1 MLGARCPPIVD
12 RIPPVPDLRKSPHAL
27 LRLTAVLATAAV
39 VGVALAAPA
48 PITAAAESVPAASQ
62 PDPENPWQYD
72 HWPMKQPWQESSP
85 LATNRLAQPGFGAPI
100 DPQNWENPDQM
111 TWADYKK
118 PPGTN
123 WADPAVKG
131 STRTFKGALVLV
143 DYANQPFVITQP
155 KGSSPFGNPSA
166 EASGVPRSEVANFYR
181 DFLNKPGTLNRGHT
195 LHEYWME
202 DSGGRY
208 GVELTS
214 FGAYQLPGKSHEY
227 AMEFQS
233 GTGCPAGD
241 TCTKNLRT
249 DARAAWVADV
259 GAEVPAGFDFVYYLS
274 AGQDE
279 SSTWQEFGPMK
290 FPTKEDVTD
299 DFGPPDPLLPNWT
312 RTRYVEWTSWAAGST
327 LWPNAGGGST
337 TQAES
342 SGMSVFAHELS
353 HVLGIGDNYNNPYGV
368 PARRAYSGIWEMLS
382 RGTFNGPGGP
392 HSRWMIPATGGASMG
407 AQHMLR
413 NKIKLQMVDE
423 QNVLRLSREALA
435 QSGVVVAD
443 VTARAIQPGTKGL
456 SGINIEL
463 GTGDRS
469 PTCDVA
475 TNPLCDGGGYNNY
488 TLEVVDRV
496 GTDSFTPDSGVLL
509 AKTKN
514 QDAAPFE
521 WVVDANPQDINMTD
535 YVLPDGTKVPITVGD
550 YRQLSDA
557 LFHAGTNSG
566 SEYEYVDQANRLH
579 FYVTNLRRNTKGE
592 LSYTVAVRSLDGAGP
607 QKRGVRVLPTVG
619 LPGRDGVST
628 CTFPLTNTG
637 KSATPAGDHP
647 EDVTKYLNNDVYRL
661 SATITGKGWTTSLP
675 NALAT
680 AATGSTIKIP
690 VQAKHA
696 GKAAPIGKITLT
708 ATSESDPTKK
718 STTTCLAIA
727 K

>member
-1 MLGARCPPIVD
+1 MRRPHLSFVD
-12 RIPPVPDLRKSPHAL
+12 RTPPVSEQRKFRFALR
-27 LRLTAVLATAAV
+27 ATAM
-39 VGVALAAPA
+39 VAAISLPGLAFAAPGAGIQPAAAPA
-48 PITAAAESVPAASQ
+48 AAQA
-62 PDPENPWQYD
+62 DPVHPWQFD
-72 HWPMKQPWQESSP
+72 HWPQQQPWQEQGF
-85 LATNRLAQPGFGAPI
+85 AGKRVAQAGFGVPI
-100 DPQNWENPDQM
+100 DPQNWVNPDHM

-123 WADPAVKG
+123 WADPSKLG
-131 STRTFKGALVLV
+131 SVRTFKGALVLV
-143 DYANQPFVITQP
+143 DYPNQPFVITQP
-155 KGSSPFGNPSA
+155 KGSTVFGNPSA
-166 EASGVPRSEVANFYR
+166 EANGIPRAQVADFYR
-181 DFLNKPGTLNRGHT
+181 DFLNKPNALNRGHT

-227 AMEFQS
+227 AMEFQG
-233 GTGCPAGD
+233 GTACPAGD
-241 TCTKNLRT
+241 SCNKNLRT

-259 GAEVPAGFDFVYYLS
+259 GAEVPAGFDFIYYLS

-299 DFGPPDPLLPNWT
+299 AFGPPDPALPNWSL
-312 RTRYVEWTSWAAGST
+312 TRYVPWTSWASGST

-342 SGMSVFAHELS
+342 SGMGVFAHELS

-368 PARRAYSGIWEMLS
+368 PPRRAYSGIWEMLS

-423 QNVLRLSREALA
+423 QNVLRLSREALG
-435 QSGVVVAD
+435 QSGLVVAD
-443 VTARAIQPGTKGL
+443 VTARAIQPGTNGL
-456 SGINIEL
+456 SGVNIQL
-463 GTGDRS
+463 GTGDLS
-469 PTCDVA
+469 PTCDIT

-488 TLEVVDRV
+488 TVEVVDRV

-514 QDAAPFE
+514 QDTAPFE
-521 WVVDANPQDINMTD
+521 WVIDANPQDIGMTD
-535 YVLPDGTKVPITVGD
+535 YVLPDGTKVPITIGD

-579 FYVTNLRRNTKGE
+579 FYVTNVRRNSVGE
-592 LSYTVAVRSLDGAGP
+592 LSYTVAIRSLDGAGP

-619 LPGRDGVST
+619 LAGRDGVST
-628 CTFPLTNTG
+628 CAFPLTNTG
-637 KSATPAGDHP
+637 RTAPPQGTHP
-647 EDVTKYLNNDVYRL
+647 EDVAKYLDNDVYRL
-661 SATITGKGWTTSLP
+661 SAKIAGKGWTVSLP

-680 AATGSTIKIP
+680 AKAGATIKIP
-690 VQAKHA
+690 VQAKA
-696 GKAAPIGKITLT
+696 TGQAAHLAKVTLT

-718 STTTCLAIA
+718 STTTCVAIA